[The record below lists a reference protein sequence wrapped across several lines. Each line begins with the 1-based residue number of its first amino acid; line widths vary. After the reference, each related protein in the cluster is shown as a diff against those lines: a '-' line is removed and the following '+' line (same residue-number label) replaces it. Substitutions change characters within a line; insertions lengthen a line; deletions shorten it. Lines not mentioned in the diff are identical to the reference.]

1 MQKVIIVVGFPANII
16 RKAIFFTKILRE
28 KNFFQIFANPKGKR
42 KRIGGAP
49 KGRTKEYRR
58 GYRRSTERST
68 GGTLERETGGA
79 LKGAPVLAGR
89 ISSVVEHFTRNEGV
103 PSSSLGFGSK
113 KTRGRTCVRPLFLCA
128 GSPFFRQH
136 LAACCTLRNFFVT
149 LRCNS
154 ERIATDLF
162 SESVSLILIEKSG
175 KFQP

>member
-16 RKAIFFTKILRE
+16 RKAIFFTKMLRE

-49 KGRTKEYRR
+49 KGRPKEYRR

-113 KTRGRTCVRPLFLCA
+113 KDERSHMCATSFFVCRLAVFPTTPRRVLHIEKLF
-128 GSPFFRQH
+128 
-136 LAACCTLRNFFVT
+136 RNFALQFRT
-149 LRCNS
+149 DCN
-154 ERIATDLF
+154 RL
-162 SESVSLILIEKSG
+162 V
-175 KFQP
+175 